1 MATRASSVLDRV
13 DPQTLAVWAVV
24 VWSELTLVVFYTA
37 LTPGWVTEP
46 RYVVYPFVWIN
57 LGLLAVVHTRRWVR
71 ERDPQPRTRL
81 ASGLLATGYV
91 VVLAAVGGLLF
102 LPVVNPPHGG
112 TAFSVSWVMPG
123 WGPIVT
129 ARGLGVQLTLVP
141 FKAIGYLA
149 LAYVLYAR
157 LLDAT
162 RMVASAVLGLF
173 SCVGCTMSLFVPLL
187 GASTFAGATA
197 YTWDASTLVYVVALA
212 TLYWS
217 PQIETAIRRR
227 VAALR

>member
-1 MATRASSVLDRV
+1 MATRAPGVRDRF
-13 DPQTLAVWAVV
+13 DPQTLAAWGVV
-24 VWSELTLVVFYTA
+24 VWSELTLVVFYLA
-37 LTPGWVTEP
+37 ITPGWVTEP

-57 LGLLAVVHTRRWVR
+57 LGLLAVLHTRRWVR
-71 ERDPQPRTRL
+71 DRDPAPRTRL
-81 ASGLLATGYV
+81 VAGALAAGYFAVLAT
-91 VVLAAVGGLLF
+91 VGGLLF
-102 LPVVNPPHGG
+102 LPLVNPPHGG
-112 TAFSVSWVMPG
+112 TTVSVSWVLPG

-129 ARGLGVQLTLVP
+129 ARALGVQLTIVP
-141 FKAIGYLA
+141 FKAVGYLA
-149 LAYVLYAR
+149 LSYVLYAR

-173 SCVGCTMSLFVPLL
+173 SCVGCTMSLLVPLL

-217 PQIETAIRRR
+217 REIEAAIRQRLAR
-227 VAALR
+227 

>member
-1 MATRASSVLDRV
+1 MATRASGVLDRF
-13 DPQTLAVWAVV
+13 DPQTLAAWAVV
-24 VWSELTLVVFYTA
+24 VWSELTLVVFYVAT
-37 LTPGWVTEP
+37 TPGWVTEP

-57 LGLLAVVHTRRWVR
+57 LGLLAVVHTRQWVR
-71 ERDPQPRTRL
+71 ARDPERRTRL
-81 ASGLLATGYV
+81 AAGLLAGGYF

-102 LPVVNPPHGG
+102 LPVINPPHAG

-129 ARGLGVQLTLVP
+129 ARALGVQLTLVP
-141 FKAIGYLA
+141 FKLIGYLA
-149 LAYVLYAR
+149 LSYVLYAR

-162 RMVASAVLGLF
+162 RLVASAVLGLF
-173 SCVGCTMSLFVPLL
+173 SCVGCTMSLLVPLL

-217 PQIETAIRRR
+217 PQIESVIRRR
-227 VAALR
+227 L